1 MKVLL
6 AVDGSKHTKKMLAYL
21 STHEGLLGAN
31 PDYVV
36 LNVQLPIPPRAARA
50 VGKEIVAG
58 YHHAEAEAVMNP
70 VCKFLDRHNAAYKT
84 RSVVGN
90 AAEEILKCAKKDQV
104 DLIVMGSRGQGSIA
118 SMLLGSVAQKVLT
131 HSEVPVMV
139 VR

>member
-6 AVDGSKHTKKMLAYL
+6 PVDGSAHTKKMLAYL
-21 STHEGLLGAN
+21 TTHEGLLGSS
-31 PDYVV
+31 PEFVV
-36 LNVQLPIPPRAARA
+36 LNVQLPIPPRAAKA
-50 VGKEIVAG
+50 VGKEIVAS
-58 YHHAEAEAVMNP
+58 YHHAESEAVMNP
-70 VCKFLDRHNAAYKT
+70 VCKFLDRHSANYKT

-90 AAEEILKCAKKDQV
+90 AAEEILKAAKKDKV

-131 HSEVPVMV
+131 QSDVPVMV